1 MVDTKEG
8 TKFTEEEMKK
18 ISDFKDKYDTLT
30 ISYGQI
36 AMDKLIVEESENK
49 LKYEYSKTREE
60 EKVFVKELSDKY
72 GIGSLNM
79 ETGVFIPE

>member
-1 MVDTKEG
+1 MVDPKEG